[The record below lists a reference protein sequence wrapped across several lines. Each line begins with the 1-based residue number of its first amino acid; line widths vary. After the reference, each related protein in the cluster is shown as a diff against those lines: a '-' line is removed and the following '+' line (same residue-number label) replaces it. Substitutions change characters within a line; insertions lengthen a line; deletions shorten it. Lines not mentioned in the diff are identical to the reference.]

1 MPAFHSSVCRFFML
15 APYVRFR
22 TSGGPVGA
30 TLSLAGV
37 LVGGIG
43 GFVVATTYDLEN
55 SVERKVGVSIG
66 VLLMV
71 VGVGLFIA
79 GWV

>member
-1 MPAFHSSVCRFFML
+1 MCGIAHQ
-15 APYVRFR
+15 
-22 TSGGPVGA
+22 GGGQVGA

-43 GFVVATTYDLEN
+43 GFVVATTYDHEN
-55 SVERKVGVSIG
+55 SVERKVGVVIG

-71 VGVGLFIA
+71 VGIGLFIA

>member
-1 MPAFHSSVCRFFML
+1 MCGIAHQ
-15 APYVRFR
+15 
-22 TSGGPVGA
+22 GGQVGA